1 MEPHWLQPLLAA
13 WASVRPPRTKM
24 PATLRLGTDC
34 SGLGAPEIALRAL
47 QSELALRI
55 DCVYCSDTSSL
66 ARQWLTRHVHPR
78 LLYRDLLT
86 RELDSPS
93 GRVRKPPRVQVYV
106 AGFPCSDVSVLGRRK
121 GLAGPQA
128 AVMWSVCE
136 HIAQSLPRAF
146 VLENVL
152 QPGSAST
159 LPRALKEL
167 MRRLRRR
174 LPGYDVTR
182 FHVDAADYR
191 CASHRPR
198 VYIIGV
204 VRKALRRPLDMWQPL
219 LDGLKGRLE
228 PSLTE
233 ILLSADAAPVQ
244 EALTVLRTCWKRPR
258 AGWASLLTRAHRK
271 LIAEAKVAASQAL
284 PAQRRELVV
293 DLTMR
298 WRVNFKV
305 GVAPVLATSS
315 VLWHAGLQRR
325 LVTEEKLRLLGFPL
339 NMDLSGMPAG
349 EVGKRAGLSMSLPAI
364 ASMLLVLLANVNFD
378 KPVRHGVRHGRSMR
392 IRPASY
398 FRKRRRQQRELTRAA
413 KSRDTQLQRA
423 RRARAQA
430 VAVARRRKA
439 DRKRHADY
447 RANESTRARN
457 KANRAAVARMRLLRE
472 SRSPK
477 ARRKVK
483 VADAQRKRKGHCEL
497 PKAKPKRPRTQ

>member
-1 MEPHWLQPLLAA
+1 M
-13 WASVRPPRTKM
+13 
-24 PATLRLGTDC
+24 
-34 SGLGAPEIALRAL
+34 
-47 QSELALRI
+47 
-55 DCVYCSDTSSL
+55 
-66 ARQWLTRHVHPR
+66 
-78 LLYRDLLT
+78 
-86 RELDSPS
+86 
-93 GRVRKPPRVQVYV
+93 RVPPRVQLYV
-106 AGFPCSDVSVLGRRK
+106 AGFPCSDFSGLGRRK

-167 MRRLRRR
+167 LRRLQRR
-174 LPGYDVTR
+174 LPGHDVTP

-191 CASHRPR
+191 CASRRPR

-204 VRKALRRPLDMWQPL
+204 ERKALRRPLDMWQPL

-244 EALTVLRTCWKRPR
+244 EALTVLRTSWKRPR

-271 LIAEAKVAASQAL
+271 LIAEAKAAAM
-284 PAQRRELVV
+284 PAERRELVV
-293 DLTMR
+293 DLTVR
-298 WRVNFKV
+298 RQVYFEV
-305 GVAPVLATSS
+305 GVAPVVATSS

-325 LVTEEKLRLLGFPL
+325 LVAEEKLRLLGFPL

-364 ASMLLVLLANVNFD
+364 ASIFLVLLANVNFD
-378 KPVRHGVRHGRSMR
+378 KPVRRGVSRGRSMR
-392 IRPASY
+392 VRAAAY
-398 FRKRRRQQRELTRAA
+398 FRQRRAQQRESTRAA
-413 KSRDTQLQRA
+413 QSRDTQLQRA
-423 RRARAQA
+423 RRARAQP

-439 DRKRHADY
+439 DRKRQTNY

-457 KANRAAVARMRLLRE
+457 KARRAAAARMRLLRE
-472 SRSPK
+472 GLSPK
-477 ARRKVK
+477 ARREAQ
-483 VADAQRKRKGHCEL
+483 VADAQRKRKVQCEAS
-497 PKAKPKRPRTQ
+497 KAKPKRPRTQ